1 MHLKVCFEGVCGGT
15 LKLVYMSLQKQP
27 RESIL
32 HFPIKERLEA
42 LFLHSD
48 AFVDV
53 IHHELDRVKPDG
65 DLMYDVYDSPAWHRM
80 MGEAS
85 SGGRLSVRITRI
97 GLLFCIDGIPA
108 FTYKVRLCA

>member
-1 MHLKVCFEGVCGGT
+1 
-15 LKLVYMSLQKQP
+15 MSLQKRP

-48 AFVDV
+48 AFVEA
-53 IHHELDRVKPDG
+53 IHHELDRVKPSD

-80 MGEAS
+80 MGKAT
-85 SGGRLSVRITRI
+85 SGDRLCETIKRIA
-97 GLLFCIDGIPA
+97 LLFCIDGIPA
-108 FTYKVRLCA
+108 FTYKVYL